1 MRSEI
6 AQSDQRLRAVA
17 WLLRYVRFPIT
28 PTAAIPN
35 DEKTNLTI
43 APVPRLRDGGSV
55 CHRAPL
61 SLARICGRHVGGR
74 VRLWHHVSDTDERCP
89 SFAASC
95 DTQVALALD
104 SFLSGSRH
112 CLQMQAMAG
121 FFIRGIR
128 MTLPVCELSADDA
141 SNSLRAPTALR
152 CGARSHRWNGPRS
165 ICGNQS
171 GYGAARCNE
180 TDTQWDNACSHHHGK
195 PRRISDLYCRCRFCF
210 EYPPGRPCTR
220 CARNRVRHVLSTGA
234 HDKQPLIRWSYFQCP
249 PRCVA
254 GARAHQNFDLVL
266 KSKGRKNDALKATDI
281 RTHGEGR

>member
-6 AQSDQRLRAVA
+6 AQSDQRLRVVA
-17 WLLRYVRFPIT
+17 WLLRCVRFPIT

-141 SNSLRAPTALR
+141 SNSLRAPTALHDAPR
-152 CGARSHRWNGPRS
+152 VHTGGTPLAASAATSRDTARHAAMRPIHNGTTLVRIITESLGESVTCTAGAGFALNIRLAG
-165 ICGNQS
+165 
-171 GYGAARCNE
+171 
-180 TDTQWDNACSHHHGK
+180 
-195 PRRISDLYCRCRFCF
+195 
-210 EYPPGRPCTR
+210 
-220 CARNRVRHVLSTGA
+220 RVRAALATGFGTSCR
-234 HDKQPLIRWSYFQCP
+234 QE
-249 PRCVA
+249 
-254 GARAHQNFDLVL
+254 
-266 KSKGRKNDALKATDI
+266 
-281 RTHGEGR
+281 RTTSNR